1 MSKNNES
8 LITLGYD
15 ENERIE
21 IFKNAKVSS
30 KRVLEVLDNSP
41 SDLPRALKQST
52 SDIYNE
58 MGETMQQK
66 RSNIKKEMRKDP
78 STGKKLM
85 NMWIREQKNASKGLN
100 QKDTLIRNM
109 DTDEKVD
116 YLSIN
121 PSMINDFRRKG
132 VLSDSVMQALRIRG
146 VL

>member
-1 MSKNNES
+1 
-8 LITLGYD
+8 
-15 ENERIE
+15 
-21 IFKNAKVSS
+21 
-30 KRVLEVLDNSP
+30 
-41 SDLPRALKQST
+41 LKQST

-58 MGETMQQK
+58 MGDTMQQK

-78 STGKKLM
+78 SMGKKLM
-85 NMWIREQKNASKGLN
+85 NMWIREQKNASRGLN

-132 VLSDSVMQALRIRG
+132 VLSDSVVNALRIRG